1 MRRLFFVVLMSG
13 WMVPL
18 AAATKTLLI
27 VGDSLSAGYG
37 IAVDAGWAAQLQ
49 QRLNTEQRAYRVVN
63 ASISGDTTA
72 NGLARLPKLLA
83 AHHPQ
88 IVIIELGGNDGLRAL
103 SLAAMQHNIETM
115 IAKARLAGAHVLLI
129 GIRLPPNYGK
139 IYAEKFHRVYEDIAK
154 TQQIPWVPFL
164 LDGVAAHSALMQP
177 DGLHPNAAGQGKV
190 LDNVW
195 LVLRPVLQ

>member
-1 MRRLFFVVLMSG
+1 
-13 WMVPL
+13 MVPL

-37 IAVDAGWAAQLQ
+37 IAVDAGWVAQLQ
-49 QRLNTEQRAYRVVN
+49 QRLNTEQRPYRIVN

-83 AHHPQ
+83 VYHPQ
-88 IVIIELGGNDGLRAL
+88 LVIIELGGNDGLRAL
-103 SLAAMQHNIETM
+103 SLADMKHNIETM

-139 IYAEKFHRVYEDIAK
+139 LYTEKFRRVYEDIAK

-164 LDGVAAHSALMQP
+164 LEGVAAHPALMQP

-190 LDNVW
+190 LGNVW
-195 LVLRPVLQ
+195 TVLAPLLP